1 MNHTAEIKE
10 VEETDEGTW
19 FKILVPDSF
28 LETQI
33 ERQKTSDK
41 AYMQIQLDDKRII
54 NAQQRKMYYATL
66 NDISNYTGHLTDH
79 LHDYFKML
87 YKYMEEDIS
96 ISMSNCTVTQAREMI
111 NILIEF
117 AITRNIPLSDLG
129 VNRTDDIDKYLYLC
143 IVNRKCSCCGRKA
156 DIHHCTGSRIGMGG
170 NRNKV
175 DHVGREVIALCR
187 EHHTEIHQ
195 IGEKEFEKTHKV
207 YGLKL
212 DECSVKKLG
221 L

>member
-1 MNHTAEIKE
+1 MHHTAEIQQVKE
-10 VEETDEGTW
+10 IKGGTLMKV
-19 FKILVPDSF
+19 FVPDLF

-66 NDISNYTGHLTDH
+66 NDIGNHTGHLTGH

-87 YKYMEEDIS
+87 YRYIHEDVG
-96 ISMSNCTVTQAREMI
+96 ISMSNCTVTQARQMI
-111 NILIEF
+111 DILIEF
-117 AITRNIPLSDLG
+117 VITRDIPLSDLG
-129 VNRTDDIDKYLYLC
+129 INRTDNIDKYLYIC
-143 IVNRKCSCCGRKA
+143 ILNRKCVLCGRKA

-175 DHVGREVIALCR
+175 DHKGRSVMALCR
-187 EHHTEIHQ
+187 EHHNLVHQ
-195 IGEKEFEKTHKV
+195 VGEKDFQDKHKV
-207 YGLKL
+207 YGLEL
-212 DECSVKKLG
+212 DEYAARKLK